1 MNENNKNSNISQIAL
16 VGLLVVASF
25 FIGILSSRVKQLEKT
40 DVAQVP
46 GESAQ
51 VAGAQVEELSFD
63 EIATSLGL
71 DLNEFNTCLAS
82 EDVAQRVEDELQS
95 GIKAGVTG
103 TPGNFLVDTQTNK
116 VVVIAGALPIDMLED
131 SFTDLKAG
139 NGVDNNVDPITESD
153 YVQGDRR
160 ARYVLFEYS
169 DYECPFCGS
178 FHSTSKVFT
187 ESYDDIAWVY
197 RQFPLDEGLQPLH
210 PNTRKK
216 SIAALCAGQ
225 IGGNDAFW
233 AFSDALFGL

>member
-40 DVAQVP
+40 DIAQVP

-71 DLNEFNTCLAS
+71 DLSEFNTCLAS

-95 GIKAGVTG
+95 GIKAGVNG
-103 TPGNFLVDTQTNK
+103 TPGNILFDTQTGK
-116 VVVIAGALPIDMLED
+116 SVDIAGALPMDMLVS
-131 SFTDLKAG
+131 SFDDLKAG
-139 NGVDNNVDPITESD
+139 NGVDISVDPVTADD
-153 YVQGDRR
+153 YLQGNRG

-169 DYECPFCGS
+169 DYECPFCS
-178 FHSTSKVFT
+178 TFHATAKQFS
-187 ESYDDIAWVY
+187 EANADIAWVY
-197 RQFPLDEGLQPLH
+197 RQFPLDLIH
-210 PNTRKK
+210 PNARAK
-216 SIAALCAGQ
+216 SQAALCAGQ